1 MASALGDVTPYLVVL
16 VAVAT
21 LGPLQFGYHLVRG
34 CRPQAEGIR
43 SNIKLPR
50 PN

>member
-21 LGPLQFGYHLVRG
+21 LGPLQFGYHLVRL
-34 CRPQAEGIR
+34 
-43 SNIKLPR
+43 KLAPPR
-50 PN
+50 D

>member
-21 LGPLQFGYHLVRG
+21 LGPLQFGYHLVR
-34 CRPQAEGIR
+34 RNPSFLTLRQ
-43 SNIKLPR
+43 SS
-50 PN
+50 

>member
-1 MASALGDVTPYLVVL
+1 MTSALGDVTPYLVLL

-34 CRPQAEGIR
+34 GCQTTTSVFYVNFGRLR
-43 SNIKLPR
+43 
-50 PN
+50 

>member
-1 MASALGDVTPYLVVL
+1 MTSALGDVTPYLVLL

-34 CRPQAEGIR
+34 
-43 SNIKLPR
+43 
-50 PN
+50 